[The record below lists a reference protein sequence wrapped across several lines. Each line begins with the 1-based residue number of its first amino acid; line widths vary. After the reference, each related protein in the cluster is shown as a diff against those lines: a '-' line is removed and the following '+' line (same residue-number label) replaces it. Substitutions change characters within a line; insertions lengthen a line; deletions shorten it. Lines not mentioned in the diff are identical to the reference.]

1 MKIIAFIRMIKIA
14 AFSMNR
20 ILFVKK
26 QYCHKTL
33 VHRVQ
38 VFNLSNHIYIVYS
51 VQRKA
56 QFSSTVG
63 HEISPSLII
72 RSISSGYQLF
82 LRIDFTDNNRIT
94 GVFFSFPLRN
104 TVFDVVFFVFSFRA
118 LFPTTKEV
126 LEDTYLSKL
135 NRSSSWKLYDNDY
148 HTTCRSTC
156 QARDSDMMESWKL
169 FSEVVHLF

>member
-1 MKIIAFIRMIKIA
+1 
-14 AFSMNR
+14 MNNQ
-20 ILFVKK
+20 LFAKK
-26 QYCHKTL
+26 QYKNKTL
-33 VHRVQ
+33 IHRVQ
-38 VFNLSNHIYIVYS
+38 VFNLSNNSEINHS

-63 HEISPSLII
+63 HEMSPSLII
-72 RSISSGYQLF
+72 RSISSGYPSF
-82 LRIDFTDNNRIT
+82 AIITNTDNNRIT

-118 LFPTTKEV
+118 LFPTTNEV

-135 NRSSSWKLYDNDY
+135 NRSSSWKLYNNDY
-148 HTTCRSTC
+148 YTINHSTC
-156 QARDSDMMESWKL
+156 QARVSDKIESWKL